1 MAGVND
7 VHAESIRVVE
17 EFLDIVMSRDVSKM
31 LAAFHVDA
39 IYEVPFMGRTF
50 EGPAA
55 IERFVGAVLPV
66 MEGLAFR
73 DIVIRPMLEP
83 GWVLAQY
90 RGSAR
95 IRTTGRPYEQIY
107 VSVFHVRDGKIAHY
121 QEYFDM
127 AVSAKAFALGE

>member
-1 MAGVND
+1 MAVVSGV
-7 VHAESIRVVE
+7 HGESVRVVE
-17 EFLDIVMSRDVSKM
+17 EFFDAVASRDVSRM
-31 LAAFHVDA
+31 LATFRNDA
-39 IYEVPFMGRTF
+39 VYEVPFMGRTF

-66 MEGLAFR
+66 MDGLAFR
-73 DIVIRPMLEP
+73 DIAIRPMLEP

-90 RGSAR
+90 RGTAR
-95 IRTTGRPYEQIY
+95 IRTTGRPYEQTY
-107 VSVFHVRDGKIAHY
+107 VSVFQVRDGKIARY